1 MAEEAENKE
10 STEQETPASASG
22 RKKIVILGV
31 AVCMLLLGI
40 GAPLA
45 FMLLKTPE
53 VTIEEPVI
61 PQPIEEPDPVEEG
74 AGEESEAQEGEEMI
88 GAIVPLETFLANL
101 DGGKYIR
108 LQLQAELET
117 PDVPKRFYAR
127 IVPIRDEIIAYLTQQ
142 TAESLE
148 SQGGKDKLKAKVRE
162 IINQN
167 LRREDVR
174 TIYFTQFVIQ

>member
-1 MAEEAENKE
+1 MAEEAEKKE
-10 STEQETPASASG
+10 SSEQESPAAAPG
-22 RKKIVILGV
+22 RKKVVILGV
-31 AVCMLLLGI
+31 AVGMLLLGI

-45 FMLLKTPE
+45 FMLLTTPE
-53 VTIEEPVI
+53 VKVEEPVI
-61 PQPIEEPDPVEEG
+61 PQPIEELDPVAEG
-74 AGEESEAQEGEEMI
+74 EGEESEAQEGEELI

-101 DGGKYIR
+101 SGGKYIR

-117 PDVPKRFYAR
+117 PDVPKRFYSR
-127 IVPIRDEIIAYLTQQ
+127 LVPIRDEIIAYLTQQ
-142 TAESLE
+142 SAESLE
-148 SQGGKDKLKAKVRE
+148 TPQGKEKLKGKVRE